1 MTCWVAIDVCP
12 KDINVF
18 DAFTITEG
26 GYDMIRTITTQA
38 GSSVY
43 AHAAQ
48 KYAISISNALDAR
61 LRVVAKWDEDEVPH
75 NIDTPVLAQKSAKE
89 MVAQAKEVGVDLLE
103 SDCRHIEGLLDEARM
118 SDLFVVGMPTDTDVA
133 NEDQLTSQ
141 IQDAER
147 PLLHDA
153 ECSVLVVSKPPT
165 QPINHVMVQYQ
176 GGIEGKSALRVAGEL
191 SLGCAAKVTVLSI
204 HGDINKASKLAHMA
218 KSYLEGYDLKQV
230 DVVDTTGV
238 PDSWVEIKN
247 AAQSCQAD
255 VVVFGEDPYGF
266 WERFLTQNT
275 GERMADATD
284 FPVLLAR

>member
-1 MTCWVAIDVCP
+1 
-12 KDINVF
+12 
-18 DAFTITEG
+18 
-26 GYDMIRTITTQA
+26 MIRTITTQA

-43 AHAAQ
+43 ATAAQ
-48 KYAISISNALDAR
+48 KYAISISKALDAR
-61 LRVVAKWDEDEVPH
+61 LRVVAKWDEDEVPQ
-75 NIDTPVLAQKSAKE
+75 NIDAPVLAQKSAEE
-89 MVAQAKEVGVDLLE
+89 MVAQAKEMGVDLLE
-103 SDCRHIEGLLDEARM
+103 SDCRNMEGVLDEARM

-153 ECSVLVVSKPPT
+153 ECSVLVVSKPLTKPLN
-165 QPINHVMVQYQ
+165 QVMVQYQ

-191 SLGCAAKVTVLSI
+191 ARGCGAQVTVLSI
-204 HGDINKASKLAHMA
+204 HGDMNKASKLAHMA
-218 KSYLEGYDLKQV
+218 KSYLDGYALKQV
-230 DVVDTTGV
+230 DVADTTGV
-238 PDSWVEIKN
+238 PDSWVEVKN